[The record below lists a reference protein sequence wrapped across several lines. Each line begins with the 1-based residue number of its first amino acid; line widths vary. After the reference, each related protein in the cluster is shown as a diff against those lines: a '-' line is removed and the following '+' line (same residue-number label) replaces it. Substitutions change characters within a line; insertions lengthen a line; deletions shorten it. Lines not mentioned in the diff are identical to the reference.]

1 MKKLAEE
8 WSKYAYKDLLTI
20 EKILEDKNLTNIT
33 AFHAQQCIEKS
44 FKALILLETNEI
56 PKIHNLLKLYGTVR
70 NYRKI
75 SFEMK
80 TLELIN
86 ETYTDTRYPSELG
99 LLPDG
104 IPSVEMAKKFY
115 ETAKT
120 IYDQIKIEG
129 TEDIQKKIT
138 NA

>member
-8 WSKYAYKDLLTI
+8 WSKYAYKDLSTI
-20 EKILEDKNLTNIT
+20 EKILEDENLTNIT

-44 FKALILLETNEI
+44 FKALILLKTTEI

-70 NYRKI
+70 NYIKL

-86 ETYTDTRYPSELG
+86 ETYTDTRYPSDLG

-104 IPSVEMAKKFY
+104 MPSLKIVKQFY
-115 ETAKT
+115 ETAKV
-120 IYDQIKIEG
+120 IYDQIKLEV
-129 TEDIQKKIT
+129 EKSV
-138 NA
+138 

>member
-8 WSKYAYKDLLTI
+8 WLKYAYKDLLTI
-20 EKILEDKNLTNIT
+20 EKILEEENLTNIT

-44 FKALILLETNEI
+44 FKSLILLKTGEM

-70 NYRKI
+70 NYTKI
-75 SFEMK
+75 SFDMK

-99 LLPDG
+99 LLSGG
-104 IPSVEMAKKFY
+104 IPSLKMVKRFR
-115 ETAKT
+115 ETVKV
-120 IYDQIKIEG
+120 IYDQIKIEV
-129 TEDIQKKIT
+129 TKNT
-138 NA
+138 